1 MSKLRLHADRLFKRA
16 KQAGDEGVPA
26 IAARAGV
33 SESTV
38 YRLVAG
44 TIEPSL
50 STLWAFRGAYG
61 GRLDS
66 LVYEDTTAGPS

>member
-1 MSKLRLHADRLFKRA
+1 MAKLRLHSAHLFKRA
-16 KQAGDEGVPA
+16 KAAGDEGVPA
-26 IAARAGV
+26 IAKRAGV

-38 YRLVAG
+38 YRLIAG

-50 STLWAFRGAYG
+50 PTLWAFRGAYG

-66 LVYEDTTAGPS
+66 LVHEDTTAGPS